1 MTGNRWWHALF
12 GATMLVLVALAVT
25 GWAPDAGHRVLAL
38 VTIAVMAACYL
49 AFGRLGYDDPRF
61 GLPFTAVMIVGSG
74 VVVACSPNLA
84 VIQAIAFPVVWRMA
98 TSVRAAIVA
107 NLLLALAV
115 GAGYVSVLG
124 AIADV
129 YVEAFMIEGISIVGS
144 IALGLWISRITS
156 LSRERQLLL
165 DELTATQEQ
174 LSALHR
180 DLGVTS
186 ERERLAREIHD
197 TIAQSLTG
205 LVMLSQ
211 RAQRELAA
219 GNLSP
224 LAGQLGALEET
235 AREGLIEAR
244 SLVASTAPVELGG
257 GIAPALERLAARFG
271 RETGVTVTVD
281 AEGRTE
287 LDRDTEVVLLRSAQE
302 ALANVRKHS
311 GARSATLGLGA
322 ADGTVVLT
330 VRDDGTGFDPS
341 APTTGFG
348 LPGMRDRLAL
358 VNGALQVTSAPGEG
372 TTLRVSLPAVT
383 P

>member
-12 GATMLVLVALAVT
+12 GATMLVLVSLAVT
-25 GWAPDAGHRVLAL
+25 GLAPDAGRRVLAL
-38 VTIAVMAACYL
+38 VTIAVVTACYL
-49 AFGRLGYDDPRF
+49 AFGRLGYDDPRA

-74 VVVACSPNLA
+74 VLVACSPNLA

-107 NLLLALAV
+107 NVVLALAV
-115 GAGYVSVLG
+115 GAGFIAVLG
-124 AIADV
+124 ATRDV
-129 YVEAFMIEGISIVGS
+129 YIQAFMVEGISIVGS
-144 IALGLWISRITS
+144 IALGLWISRISS
-156 LSRERQLLL
+156 LSSERQLLL
-165 DELTATQEQ
+165 DQLTATQKQ
-174 LSALHR
+174 LTALHR

-224 LAGQLGALEET
+224 LAEQLGALEEA

-244 SLVASTAPVELGG
+244 SLVAATAPVELGG

-281 AEGRTE
+281 AESGAE

-311 GARSATLGLGA
+311 GARSAALGLGA
-322 ADGTVVLT
+322 VDGTVVLT
-330 VRDDGTGFDPS
+330 VRDDGAGFDPS

-383 P
+383 Q